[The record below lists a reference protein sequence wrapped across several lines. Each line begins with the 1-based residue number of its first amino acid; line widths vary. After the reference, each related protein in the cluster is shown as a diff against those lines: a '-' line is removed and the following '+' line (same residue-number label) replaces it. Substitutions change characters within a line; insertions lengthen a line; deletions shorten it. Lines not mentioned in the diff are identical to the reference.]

1 MSHEAFCEKMND
13 SLRILIVDDSL
24 AMRGALTKTLRDKR
38 YVIEQAENG
47 IDGLE
52 KVRKSH
58 FDLII
63 TDVDMPE
70 MDGFTFCKTL
80 RDEAIAKAT
89 PVVILSSHDKE
100 SDIEHGFQ
108 VGASA
113 YLSKTDAQE
122 HLPGLVGR
130 LLQKSSMIRQR
141 LVLIV
146 DDSPVIME
154 ILQDGLTQEGYQVV
168 TASNGKQAL
177 EKLERIK
184 PDLIISDLNMPE
196 MDGLSLCLAV
206 HQKPSLAAIPFITMS
221 AESDRG
227 KMRQALQNGASTYI
241 IKPFNLN
248 QLIITVEK
256 LLSDH
261 LSLLLKDRERLET
274 EQKLMLAS
282 IASLVEALEARDP
295 YTRGHSEAV
304 GDIVT
309 SIARKLKVP
318 PKELEAIS
326 IAARLHDLGKIG
338 VRDEI
343 LLKPGQLTVEEFSI
357 IKGHPVIGAKILEP
371 IPSLKKMIPLVLSH
385 HERYDGKGYPEG
397 LIGDSI
403 PFWARMTAVA
413 DTYHALTSDRPYRKG
428 MSQEKALQI
437 IANARTTQLCPKCVD
452 LFLEWIFELY

>member
-1 MSHEAFCEKMND
+1 MNESH
-13 SLRILIVDDSL
+13 RILIVDDSL
-24 AMRGALTKTLRDKR
+24 AMRGALVRTLRDR
-38 YVIEQAENG
+38 RFEIEQAENG
-47 IDGLE
+47 LTGLE
-52 KVRKSH
+52 RVKQSH

-63 TDVDMPE
+63 TDVDMPG

-80 RDEAIAKAT
+80 RDQALVNAT

-122 HLPGLVGR
+122 HLPALVDR
-130 LLQKSSMIRQR
+130 LLKKSSMIRQR
-141 LVLIV
+141 RILIV
-146 DDSPVIME
+146 DDSPVIRD
-154 ILQDGLTQEGYQVV
+154 ILRDGLMKEGFQVT
-168 TASNGKQAL
+168 TASNGKEAL
-177 EKLERIK
+177 ASLTGIK

-206 HQKPSLAAIPFITMS
+206 HQHRDWAAIPFIAMS
-221 AESDRG
+221 VEGDRG
-227 KMRQALQNGASTYI
+227 KMRQFLQSGASTYI
-241 IKPFNLN
+241 IKPFNLD

-261 LSLLLKDRERLET
+261 FLLLLKERERLEG
-274 EQKLMLAS
+274 EQRLMIAS

-304 GDIVT
+304 SDMVT
-309 SIARKLKVP
+309 SIGKKLNIP
-318 PKELEAIS
+318 QTEIDAITV
-326 IAARLHDLGKIG
+326 AARLHDLGKIG
-338 VRDEI
+338 VRDEV
-343 LLKPGQLTVEEFSI
+343 LLKPGRLTAEEFDL
-357 IKGHPVIGAKILEP
+357 IKQHPVIGAKILEP

-385 HERYDGKGYPEG
+385 HERYDGKGYPDG
-397 LIGDSI
+397 LKKEQI

-428 MSQEKALQI
+428 MPQKKALQI
-437 IANARTTQLCPKCVD
+437 IADARETQLCPKCVD
-452 LFLEWIFELY
+452 IFLEWILEL

>member
-1 MSHEAFCEKMND
+1 MND
-13 SLRILIVDDSL
+13 IHRILIVDDSL
-24 AMRGALTKTLRDKR
+24 AMRGALIKTLRDKGF
-38 YVIEQAENG
+38 YFEQAENG
-47 IDGLE
+47 LIGLQ
-52 KVRKSH
+52 KVRQGH

-70 MDGFTFCKTL
+70 MDGFTFCRTL
-80 RDEAIAKAT
+80 RDEALVTTT

-122 HLPGLVGR
+122 HLPELVNR
-130 LLQKSSMIRQR
+130 LLQKSSLIRQR

-146 DDSPVIME
+146 DDSPVITG
-154 ILQDGLTQEGYQVV
+154 ILQEGLIKEGYQVV
-168 TASNGKQAL
+168 TAANGKRAL
-177 EKLERIK
+177 EKLEKIK

-196 MDGLSLCLAV
+196 MDGLSFCVAV
-206 HQKPSLAAIPFITMS
+206 HQRPALAAIPFICMS
-221 AESDRG
+221 AEGDRG
-227 KMRQALQNGASTYI
+227 KMRQALQSGASTYI

-248 QLIITVEK
+248 QLLITVEK

-261 LSLLLKDRERLET
+261 VSLMLKDRERLET

-304 GDIVT
+304 ADIVT
-309 SIARKLKVP
+309 SIARKLLVP
-318 PKELEAIS
+318 SKELEAIS

-338 VRDEI
+338 VRDDI
-343 LLKPGQLTVEEFSI
+343 LMKPGQLTSEEFGI

-397 LIGDSI
+397 LVGDQI

-428 MSQEKALQI
+428 MPQEKALQI
-437 IANARTTQLCPKCVD
+437 IADARNTQLCPKCVD

>member
-1 MSHEAFCEKMND
+1 MNNT
-13 SLRILIVDDSL
+13 LRILIVDDSL
-24 AMRGALTKTLRDKR
+24 AMRGALIKTLRDKR
-38 YVIEQAENG
+38 YHIEQAENG
-47 IDGLE
+47 VVGLE
-52 KVRKSH
+52 KVKKSH
-58 FDLII
+58 YDLII

-70 MDGFTFCKTL
+70 MDGFTFCNTL
-80 RDEAIAKAT
+80 KNEALANAT

-122 HLPGLVGR
+122 HLPGLVNR
-130 LLQKSSMIRQR
+130 LLQKSSLIRQR

-146 DDSPVIME
+146 DDSPVITG
-154 ILQDGLTQEGYQVV
+154 ILEEGLTKEGYQVV
-168 TASNGKQAL
+168 TASNGKRAL
-177 EKLERIK
+177 EKLEKIK

-196 MDGLSLCLAV
+196 MDGLSFCAVV
-206 HQKPSLAAIPFITMS
+206 HQRPLLAAIPFICMS
-221 AESDRG
+221 SQSDRG
-227 KMRQALQNGASTYI
+227 KMRQALQSGASTYI

-248 QLIITVEK
+248 QLLISVEK

-261 LSLLLKDRERLET
+261 VSLMMKDRERLET

-309 SIARKLKVP
+309 SIARKLNVP
-318 PKELEAIS
+318 QKEVEAIS

-338 VRDEI
+338 VRDDI
-343 LLKPGQLTVEEFSI
+343 LMKPGQLTAEEFAI
-357 IKGHPVIGAKILEP
+357 IKGHPVIGAKILGP
-371 IPSLKKMIPLVLSH
+371 IPSLKEMIPLVLSH

-397 LIGDSI
+397 LAGDQI

-428 MSQEKALQI
+428 MPQQKALQI
-437 IANARTTQLCPKCVD
+437 IADARNTQLCPKCVD
-452 LFLEWIFELY
+452 LFLEWIFELF